1 MFATQTRRRCVNCV
15 LSVSVCVGLGV
26 WSWQA
31 AQAAPRTSH
40 QRLEAVLVQV
50 VVEFPEP
57 SDAPTVCA
65 VLASGMLCGGWDSIE
80 TT

>member
-1 MFATQTRRRCVNCV
+1 MFAMRTRAGALTVCCRC
-15 LSVSVCVGLGV
+15 LVCVGLGV
-26 WSWQA
+26 WSWQS

-50 VVEFPEP
+50 VVEFSEP
-57 SDAPTVCA
+57 SDAPTLCA
-65 VLASGMLCGGWDSIE
+65 VLASGMLCSGWDSIE